1 MFAVL
6 HVFEIKKHAKL
17 LFAQCSPVSYFEKK
31 NKKIKNQTQ
40 HHKKEKDIKI
50 ITIMKK
56 QNKLNKKNIE
66 IVIFHKTQKPFFQNH
81 KYNHIY
87 FS

>member
-1 MFAVL
+1 MQSQCLFNVLHVCEIKNVVVCLFL

-17 LFAQCSPVSYFEKK
+17 LFAQCSPVSYLEKK

-56 QNKLNKKNIE
+56 QNKLNKK
-66 IVIFHKTQKPFFQNH
+66 T
-81 KYNHIY
+81 
-87 FS
+87 